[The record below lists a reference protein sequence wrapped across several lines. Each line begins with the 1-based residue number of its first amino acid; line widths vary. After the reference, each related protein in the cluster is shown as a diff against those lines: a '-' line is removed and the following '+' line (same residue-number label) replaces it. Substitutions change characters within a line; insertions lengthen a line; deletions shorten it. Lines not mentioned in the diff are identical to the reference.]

1 MAMPYGYAY
10 AMGMPLH
17 SHRDIHI
24 IMPLMVIVI
33 GRSTSRSRLGL
44 GLGLEKRVLPGRS
57 RVRFARTLIL
67 PFVECFADDDVPHT
81 LHVGLAFCSSAIA
94 RVLAEYV

>member
-1 MAMPYGYAY
+1 MLVLCGIR
-10 AMGMPLH
+10 
-17 SHRDIHI
+17 SR
-24 IMPLMVIVI
+24 
-33 GRSTSRSRLGL
+33 RSTSRSRLGLGLGL

-67 PFVECFADDDVPHT
+67 PFVECFADVHT

-94 RVLAEYV
+94 RVLAEYVGYVL